1 MLQYFPA
8 DITEKFGKESF
19 GMKKKYIGTV
29 FFSLLLLLLFLP
41 VFFYVIYY
49 GNNVDYNAMHKIV
62 TVEGNRVLFLCAIV
76 GAAVLGILYYFLRK
90 LPTTPRTITVFT
102 AVTVAVCVL
111 FYMINVNISK
121 CIAFYGGWD
130 CGMVANSARWIFE
143 GGELGYDDYYTIYSN
158 NIPITWLLYK
168 LYCFSSGM
176 KEYPYNPEFIW
187 IQFQCVMLS
196 LAVLCSVLLV
206 LRVSKNLGTSV
217 ITLIFNIAFLGIS
230 PWKIIPYTDGCT
242 IAMPVMILF
251 LYSMVRGRKSRW
263 SYALWF
269 LLMFLGCL
277 SGIMKAT
284 CYVAVIAIVIIDIF
298 WTVSEESDVRSRLYG
313 LGGKMLLLVIAFCLA
328 SWCRQGM
335 YQTLHYG
342 YNPELEI
349 GWSNYMYN
357 GLNEDTTGACSGEGL
372 EIVRSF
378 AGTDKNTRIQ
388 YEMEGIRK
396 RIGDRGIWGTI
407 RFWLRKQ
414 VMNFNDGTF
423 SWYQEGYFQAWEYPL
438 NIDSSWKEPLRAF
451 YWQNGSNYIW
461 FTTISQGLWLFVLL
475 GVITE
480 AGMLLWTAASTIRR
494 PKYRTEENLSD
505 WLCLST
511 VMIVTFIGMF
521 LFVMLFEA
529 RARYLYNT
537 IPVFSVMA
545 VFGYYKLYRKLFI
558 FCDKRRK

>member
-1 MLQYFPA
+1 MLQYCPA

-176 KEYPYNPEFIW
+176 KAYPYNPEFIW

-298 WTVSEESDVRSRLYG
+298 GTVSEESDVRSRLYG

-396 RIGDRGIWGTI
+396 RIDDRGIWGTI

-451 YWQNGSNYIW
+451 YWQDGSNYIW

-480 AGMLLWTAASTIRR
+480 AGMLLWTAVSTIRR

-505 WLCLST
+505 RLCLST

-545 VFGYYKLYRKLFI
+545 VFGYYELYRKLFI

>member
-1 MLQYFPA
+1 MLQYCPA

-62 TVEGNRVLFLCAIV
+62 TVEGNSVLFLCAIV

-176 KEYPYNPEFIW
+176 KAYPYNPEFIW

-284 CYVAVIAIVIIDIF
+284 CYCLLY
-298 WTVSEESDVRSRLYG
+298 TSD
-313 LGGKMLLLVIAFCLA
+313 
-328 SWCRQGM
+328 
-335 YQTLHYG
+335 
-342 YNPELEI
+342 
-349 GWSNYMYN
+349 
-357 GLNEDTTGACSGEGL
+357 
-372 EIVRSF
+372 
-378 AGTDKNTRIQ
+378 
-388 YEMEGIRK
+388 
-396 RIGDRGIWGTI
+396 
-407 RFWLRKQ
+407 
-414 VMNFNDGTF
+414 
-423 SWYQEGYFQAWEYPL
+423 
-438 NIDSSWKEPLRAF
+438 
-451 YWQNGSNYIW
+451 
-461 FTTISQGLWLFVLL
+461 
-475 GVITE
+475 
-480 AGMLLWTAASTIRR
+480 AAD
-494 PKYRTEENLSD
+494 E
-505 WLCLST
+505 
-511 VMIVTFIGMF
+511 
-521 LFVMLFEA
+521 
-529 RARYLYNT
+529 
-537 IPVFSVMA
+537 
-545 VFGYYKLYRKLFI
+545 
-558 FCDKRRK
+558 

>member
-1 MLQYFPA
+1 
-8 DITEKFGKESF
+8 
-19 GMKKKYIGTV
+19 MKKKYIGTV

-176 KEYPYNPEFIW
+176 KAYPYNPEFIW

-298 WTVSEESDVRSRLYG
+298 GTVSEESDVRSRLYG

-438 NIDSSWKEPLRAF
+438 NIESSGKEPLRAF
-451 YWQNGSNYIW
+451 YWQDGSNYIW

-480 AGMLLWTAASTIRR
+480 AGMLLWTAVSTIRR

-505 WLCLST
+505 RLCLST

-545 VFGYYKLYRKLFI
+545 VFGYYELYRKLFI

>member
-1 MLQYFPA
+1 M
-8 DITEKFGKESF
+8 
-19 GMKKKYIGTV
+19 
-29 FFSLLLLLLFLP
+29 
-41 VFFYVIYY
+41 
-49 GNNVDYNAMHKIV
+49 
-62 TVEGNRVLFLCAIV
+62 EGNRVLFLCAIV

-176 KEYPYNPEFIW
+176 KAYPYNPEFIW

-313 LGGKMLLLVIAFCLA
+313 LGGKMLLLVNCLLSCIHGA
-328 SWCRQGM
+328 GRECIRHYTTNTIRSWKSVGVIICITVSMRTPREPVPERALRSYGLLPVPIRLPGCNMNLQESAGECR
-335 YQTLHYG
+335 
-342 YNPELEI
+342 
-349 GWSNYMYN
+349 
-357 GLNEDTTGACSGEGL
+357 TGAL
-372 EIVRSF
+372 
-378 AGTDKNTRIQ
+378 
-388 YEMEGIRK
+388 
-396 RIGDRGIWGTI
+396 
-407 RFWLRKQ
+407 
-414 VMNFNDGTF
+414 
-423 SWYQEGYFQAWEYPL
+423 
-438 NIDSSWKEPLRAF
+438 
-451 YWQNGSNYIW
+451 
-461 FTTISQGLWLFVLL
+461 
-475 GVITE
+475 
-480 AGMLLWTAASTIRR
+480 
-494 PKYRTEENLSD
+494 
-505 WLCLST
+505 
-511 VMIVTFIGMF
+511 
-521 LFVMLFEA
+521 
-529 RARYLYNT
+529 
-537 IPVFSVMA
+537 
-545 VFGYYKLYRKLFI
+545 
-558 FCDKRRK
+558 

>member
-1 MLQYFPA
+1 MLQYCPA

-176 KEYPYNPEFIW
+176 KAYPYNPEFIW

-217 ITLIFNIAFLGIS
+217 IALIFNIAILGIS

-269 LLMFLGCL
+269 LLMFFGCL

-335 YQTLHYG
+335 YQTLHYE

-378 AGTDKNTRIQ
+378 AGSDKASRMQ
-388 YEMEGIRK
+388 YELAGIR
-396 RIGDRGIWGTI
+396 RRMQERGLRGTLN
-407 RFWLRKQ
+407 FWLRKQ
-414 VMNFNDGTF
+414 VMNYNDGTF
-423 SWYQEGYFQAWEYPL
+423 SWYQEGYF
-438 NIDSSWKEPLRAF
+438 
-451 YWQNGSNYIW
+451 
-461 FTTISQGLWLFVLL
+461 
-475 GVITE
+475 
-480 AGMLLWTAASTIRR
+480 
-494 PKYRTEENLSD
+494 
-505 WLCLST
+505 
-511 VMIVTFIGMF
+511 
-521 LFVMLFEA
+521 
-529 RARYLYNT
+529 
-537 IPVFSVMA
+537 
-545 VFGYYKLYRKLFI
+545 
-558 FCDKRRK
+558 